1 MDLRKWDVIYQQIV
15 RDFGYD
21 CAKDELSALILSY
34 LLTLKGNFEEAQSK
48 LRHIIRQREVL
59 VCGKAPTLVGDIK
72 NGKIETRETIIAADG
87 ATSVLL
93 AQGVI
98 PHIIVSDLDGSI
110 NDLKRANA
118 MCAIMVIHAHG
129 DNIDAIKT
137 HVPSLSTVI
146 GTTQAKPLKN
156 VLNVGGFTDGD
167 RAVFFAKEFGARVV
181 SAIGFDFSDN
191 KVSPTKKK
199 KLLWA
204 KQLLEGA
211 DVNFK

>member
-1 MDLRKWDVIYQQIV
+1 MDQKEWNTIYKQIV
-15 RDFGYD
+15 RDFGFD
-21 CAKDELSALILSY
+21 RTKDERSGLLLSS
-34 LLTLKGNFEEAQSK
+34 LLTSKGSFEETQSK
-48 LRHIIRQREVL
+48 LRHLITKRDVL
-59 VCGKAPTLVGDIK
+59 VCGKAPTLVADIQ

-87 ATSVLL
+87 ATSMLL

-98 PHIIVSDLDGSI
+98 PHIIVSDLDGRI
-110 NDLKRANA
+110 NDLKRANV

-137 HVPSLSTVI
+137 HVPSFSTVL

-167 RAVFFAKEFGARVV
+167 RAVFLAKEFGAQVI

-191 KVSPTKKK
+191 NVSPTKKK

-204 KQLLEGA
+204 KKLLKGA

>member
-1 MDLRKWDVIYQQIV
+1 MDLRKWDIIYQQIV
-15 RDFGYD
+15 RDFGFD
-21 CAKDELSALILSY
+21 TTKDERSALILSS
-34 LLTLKGNFEEAQSK
+34 LLTLKGCCEETQSK
-48 LRHIIRQREVL
+48 LRHIIREREVL

-137 HVPSLSTVI
+137 HVPLLSSVL
-146 GTTQAKPLKN
+146 GTAQSKPLKN
-156 VLNVGGFTDGD
+156 VLNIGGFTDGD
-167 RAVFFAKEFGARVV
+167 RAVFLAKEFGARQV
-181 SAIGFDFSDN
+181 SAIGFDFFDN
-191 KVSPTKKK
+191 NVSPTKKK
-199 KLLWA
+199 KLQWA
-204 KQLLEGA
+204 KKFLEGA

>member
-1 MDLRKWDVIYQQIV
+1 MDLRKWDVFYQQIV

-34 LLTLKGNFEEAQSK
+34 LLTLKGNFEETQSK

-72 NGKIETRETIIAADG
+72 IGKIETRETIIAADG

-129 DNIDAIKT
+129 DNIYAIKT

-167 RAVFFAKEFGARVV
+167 LSLIHISEPTRRTPISYAVFCL
-181 SAIGFDFSDN
+181 
-191 KVSPTKKK
+191 KKK
-199 KLLWA
+199 K
-204 KQLLEGA
+204 KK
-211 DVNFK
+211 NKK